1 MLNDIARENRV
12 KDRMADLKM
21 LSVSDAGSYVSGGMF
36 ENKEVFFDCFK
47 VGRKSRK
54 VAPLP
59 RSEEGRGY
67 GVAVR
72 EEKSGENLADE
83 VREFIPDAHLELSPM
98 REWETLVDLE
108 KYIVL
113 TVWIAS
119 EDEDPRK
126 HSRDGK
132 RHECDYRYYWNA
144 EYISFMRHQQEEG
157 KNDISK
163 EKITYEEVVT
173 GRDINIDKA
182 AQHRFQAINEEYE
195 VIHQKIGFKGW
206 AAIEEIRRYPD
217 NREELWLYGMG
228 VWYERTPRPPHRDS
242 VPKVIVGTWE
252 NGKYTRDREK
262 HPW

>member
-12 KDRMADLKM
+12 KDRLADLKM

-59 RSEEGRGY
+59 RSEEGRGH

-72 EEKSGENLADE
+72 EGKSGENPEDDM
-83 VREFIPDAHLELSPM
+83 REFIPDAHLELSPM
-98 REWETLVDLE
+98 CEWETLVDLE
-108 KYIVL
+108 QYIVL

-119 EDEDPRK
+119 EDEDSRK

-157 KNDISK
+157 KNDIGK

-173 GRDINIDKA
+173 GRDINIDNA

-195 VIHQKIGFKGW
+195 VIHQKIGFKGFGT
-206 AAIEEIRRYPD
+206 IEEIRRYPD
-217 NREELWLYGMG
+217 KREELWRYAAG
-228 VWYERTPRPPHRDS
+228 VWYHRTPRPPHKDS
-242 VPKVIVGTWE
+242 VSNSLIYF
-252 NGKYTRDREK
+252 NSIL
-262 HPW
+262 